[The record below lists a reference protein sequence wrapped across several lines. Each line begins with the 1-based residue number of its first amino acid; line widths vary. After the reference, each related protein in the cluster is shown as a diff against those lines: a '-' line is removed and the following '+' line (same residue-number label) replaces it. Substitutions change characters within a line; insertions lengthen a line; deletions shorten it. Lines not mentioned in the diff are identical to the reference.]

1 MDLDFTKED
10 FNRQQVI
17 DLKLQRVK
25 YMEYIEELKS
35 TIQRKTLTI
44 NNHRNNYNKL
54 KEQILKLLED

>member
-1 MDLDFTKED
+1 MDKKED
-10 FNRQQVI
+10 FNKQQVI

-44 NNHRNNYNKL
+44 NKHRNNYNKL